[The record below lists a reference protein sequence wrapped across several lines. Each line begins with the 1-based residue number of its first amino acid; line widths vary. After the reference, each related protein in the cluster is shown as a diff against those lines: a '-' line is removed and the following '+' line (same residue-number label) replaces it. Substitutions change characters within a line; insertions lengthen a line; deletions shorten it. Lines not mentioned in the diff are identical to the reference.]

1 MLSTAKNPKTKKYRT
16 GLYYRLSKDDG
27 DKVESDSISNQ
38 RMMIRDYIRGREE
51 FCVVD
56 EYIDDGYSGASFDRP
71 AFQRLYEDLQSG
83 AVNCIIVKDLS
94 RFGRN
99 YIDVGRYL
107 EHIFPEMGVRLI
119 AINDNYDGESERR
132 NSDAIT
138 VPIKNLMNDVYCR
151 EMSVK
156 IKTLLEAKRKRGDC
170 VSNYAPY
177 GYKKNP
183 RNRAKLVIDEGAAEN
198 VRNIYTW
205 KLEGMSDQ
213 GIADRLNRL
222 GIPSPLEY
230 RIKSGQGISENF
242 KKREQAIWSSKAVFR
257 ILHNEIYTG
266 TLVQG
271 KRKKLDY
278 RSKEIAQ
285 MPEDSWVRVE
295 NMHEAVIDRE
305 QFELVQRLV
314 EKDTRIA
321 PGGDK
326 VSLFSGYVVCGDCGA
341 KMVMRTSN
349 TGKKKYRYLICNQY
363 KKDRSCT
370 THNISYE
377 KLYEI
382 VLKAV
387 QHQVELAVH
396 ISQLME
402 TMDAATLN
410 QKQLSQL
417 DARMM
422 SLTEE
427 VARYEKIRKNLYDD
441 YAEGILSREDYM
453 EYVEL
458 YSRKI
463 NDRQDAMKEVS
474 KERSLLQHEGMD
486 SEWISAFKKFHN
498 ITELTRPVLVEL
510 VKEIKVFDNGSI
522 QIVFQYQDS
531 ILEMLENLSESLP
544 GETDEKEKRKEGSA
558 EDGSQSRSA

>member
-1 MLSTAKNPKTKKYRT
+1 MLSSAKNPVKKKYRT
-16 GLYYRLSKDDG
+16 GLYYRLSKEDG

-71 AFQRLYEDLQSG
+71 AFQRLYEDLKSG

-177 GYKKNP
+177 GYRKNP
-183 RNRAKLVIDEGAAEN
+183 RNRAKLMIDEAAAEN
-198 VRNIYTW
+198 VRNIFTW

-242 KKREQAIWSSKAVFR
+242 KQREQAIWSSKAVFR

-278 RSKEIAQ
+278 RSKEIAR

-295 NMHEAVIDRE
+295 NTHEAVIDRE

-321 PGGDK
+321 PGKDK

-341 KMVMRTSN
+341 KMVLRTSGSK
-349 TGKKKYRYLICNQY
+349 TRKYQYFICNTY

-377 KLYEI
+377 KLYDV

-402 TMDAATLN
+402 TMDSASLN
-410 QKQLSQL
+410 RKQMMQL
-417 DARMM
+417 EARMAE
-422 SLTEE
+422 LTEE
-427 VARYEKIRKNLYDD
+427 VSRFEKIRKNLYED

-453 EYVEL
+453 EYMEL

-463 NDRQDAMKEVS
+463 NERHDAMKEVAREKS
-474 KERSLLQHEGMD
+474 TLLHEDME
-486 SEWISAFKKFHN
+486 SEWVTAFKKHKN
-498 ITELTRPVLVEL
+498 IAELTRPVLVEL
-510 VKEIKVFDNGSI
+510 VKEIRVFDNGSI
-522 QIVFQYQDS
+522 QITFQYQDS
-531 ILEMLENLSESLP
+531 ILEMLDNFSECLSVEEI
-544 GETDEKEKRKEGSA
+544 GNEKSAEGSVA
-558 EDGSQSRSA
+558 DGD

>member
-1 MLSTAKNPKTKKYRT
+1 MLSSVKNPVKKIYRT
-16 GLYYRLSKDDG
+16 GLYYRLSKEDG

-38 RMMIRDYIRGREE
+38 RMMIREFIRGRDE

-71 AFQRLYEDLQSG
+71 GFQKLYEDLQSG

-119 AINDNYDGESERR
+119 AVNDNYDGESERR

-177 GYKKNP
+177 GYRKNP
-183 RNRAKLVIDEGAAEN
+183 RDRAKLMIDESAAEN
-198 VRNIYTW
+198 VKNIYTW

-242 KKREQAIWSSKAVFR
+242 KQREQAIWSSKAVFR

-271 KRKKLDY
+271 RRKKLDY
-278 RSKEIAQ
+278 RSKEIVQ

-295 NMHEAVIDRE
+295 NTHEAVIDRD
-305 QFELVQRLV
+305 QYELVQRLV

-321 PGGDK
+321 PGTDR

-341 KMVMRTSN
+341 KMVLRTSSA
-349 TGKKKYRYLICNQY
+349 GKKKYRYFICNTY
-363 KKDRSCT
+363 KKNRSCT

-377 KLYEI
+377 KLYEV

-387 QHQVELAVH
+387 QRQVELAVH
-396 ISQLME
+396 ISQMIE
-402 TMDAATLN
+402 TMDAVSLN
-410 QKQLSQL
+410 QKQLKQME
-417 DARMM
+417 ARMVE
-422 SLTEE
+422 LTEE
-427 VARYEKIRKNLYDD
+427 VSRYEKIRKNLYDD

-453 EYVEL
+453 EYMEL

-463 NDRQDAMKEVS
+463 NERQDAMQEVS
-474 KERSLLQHEGMD
+474 REKSSLLHDDTE
-486 SEWISAFKKFHN
+486 SEWIKAFKKHSN
-498 ITELTRPVLVEL
+498 IVELTRPVLVEL
-510 VKEIKVFDNGSI
+510 VKEIRVFDNGSI

-531 ILEMLENLSESLP
+531 ILEMLDNFSECL
-544 GETDEKEKRKEGSA
+544 SA
-558 EDGSQSRSA
+558 ETENNDLTGGAEDAD